1 MSNKILELF
10 TTSTKSQEVEW
21 GQIVN
26 EQYCSYLDKKC
37 VKVRKSQ
44 PEISIGTCSVR
55 HGVRNP
61 QDLVICPHRF
71 LERNQIFMD
80 CIELL
85 TLHQKGNELHKVAE
99 ISIPGGNVDYVLA
112 SVRESRVVD
121 FVGIEIQTLDTTGTW
136 WPQRQQ
142 FLKSVGVGVLEEDA
156 AQEVESADLIAGDES
171 EETAISVAAI
181 DTLDAQ
187 MATSK
192 KKKKG
197 SGMNW
202 KMTAKTILMQ
212 LHHKVTTFEHLNKH
226 MVVTIQDSFLNY
238 MKKEFSFEH
247 IKDAKLGDSMHFHAY
262 RLEEVH
268 NQPRLRFASAISTDA
283 NGIATSLGLNVS
295 PSVELETIIS
305 TLQAK
310 ISEKTLLTV

>member
-10 TTSTKSQEVEW
+10 TISTKREDVNWE
-21 GQIVN
+21 QIVN
-26 EQYCSYLDKKC
+26 KQFCSYLDKKC

-55 HGVRNP
+55 HGIKNP
-61 QDLVICPHRF
+61 KDVVICPHRF

-85 TLHQKGNELHKVAE
+85 TLHQKGNELHKVSE

-112 SVRESRVVD
+112 SVRSGKVVD

-136 WPQRQQ
+136 WQHRQQ
-142 FLKSVGVGVLEEDA
+142 FLKSVGVTVQDEDA
-156 AQEVESADLIAGDES
+156 SKTVESVDLIEGDES
-171 EETAISVAAI
+171 QETAISVDVV
-181 DTLDAQ
+181 DTLNTQKA
-187 MATSK
+187 K
-192 KKKKG
+192 EKKKG

-226 MVVTIQDSFLNY
+226 MVVAIQDSFLDY
-238 MKKEFSFEH
+238 MKREFSFEH
-247 IKDAKLGDSMHFHAY
+247 IKDAKLGDSMHFHSY
-262 RLEEVH
+262 KLEEVQS
-268 NQPRLRFASAISTDA
+268 QPRMYFASAISTDA
-283 NGIATSLGLNVS
+283 NGIAACLGLNVS
-295 PSVELETIIS
+295 PSVELETILS

-310 ISEKTLLTV
+310 ISEKTLITI

>member
-10 TTSTKSQEVEW
+10 TISTKRERDNWE
-21 GQIVN
+21 QIEN
-26 EQYCSYLDKKC
+26 KQYCSYLDKKC

-55 HGVRNP
+55 HGVKNP
-61 QDLVICPHRF
+61 KDVVICPHRF

-85 TLHQKGNELHKVAE
+85 TLHQKGNELHKVSE

-112 SVRESRVVD
+112 SVRSGKVVD

-136 WPQRQQ
+136 WQHRQE
-142 FLKSVGVGVLEEDA
+142 FLKSVGVTVQTEGVSKA
-156 AQEVESADLIAGDES
+156 VESIDLIGGDES
-171 EETAISVAAI
+171 EETAISVDVVDML
-181 DTLDAQ
+181 DTPKAK
-187 MATSK
+187 AK
-192 KKKKG
+192 EKKKG

-226 MVVTIQDSFLNY
+226 MVVAIQDSFLDY

-247 IKDAKLGDSMHFHAY
+247 IKDAKLGDSMHFHSY
-262 RLEEVH
+262 KLEEIQNH
-268 NQPRLRFASAISTDA
+268 PRLRFASAISTDA
-283 NGIATSLGLNVS
+283 NGIAACLGLNVS
-295 PSVELETIIS
+295 PSVELETIIAM
-305 TLQAK
+305 LQAK
-310 ISEKTLLTV
+310 ISEKTLLTI

>member
-1 MSNKILELF
+1 MSNNIIELF
-10 TTSTKSQEVEW
+10 TISINSQNVNWE
-21 GQIVN
+21 QIVN
-26 EQYCSYLDKKC
+26 KQYCPYLDKKC

-44 PEISIGTCSVR
+44 AEISIGTCSVR
-55 HGVRNP
+55 HGVKNP
-61 QDLVICPHRF
+61 KDIVICPHRF

-85 TLHQKGNELHKVAE
+85 TLHQKGNELHKVSE

-112 SVRESRVVD
+112 SVRDGKVVD

-142 FLKSVGVGVLEEDA
+142 FLKSVDVPILEDISN
-156 AQEVESADLIAGDES
+156 EVESVDLIDGEES
-171 EETAISVAAI
+171 EETVISINAI
-181 DTLDAQ
+181 DSLTVQ
-187 MATSK
+187 KPNSK
-192 KKKKG
+192 QKKKG

-212 LHHKVTTFEHLNKH
+212 LHHKVRTFENLNKH
-226 MVVTIQDSFLNY
+226 MVVAIQDSFLDY

-247 IKDAKLGDSMHFHAY
+247 IKDTKLGDPMHFHTY
-262 RLEEVH
+262 RLEEVQ

-283 NGIATSLGLNVS
+283 NGIAACLGLNVS

-310 ISEKTLLTV
+310 ISEKTLLTI

>member
-1 MSNKILELF
+1 MNNNILELF
-10 TTSTKSQEVEW
+10 TISAKRQEVEW
-21 GQIVN
+21 EQIAN
-26 EQYCSYLDKKC
+26 KQYCSYLDKKC

-55 HGVRNP
+55 HGVKNP
-61 QDLVICPHRF
+61 KDVVICPHRF

-85 TLHQKGNELHKVAE
+85 TLHQKGNELHKVSE

-112 SVRESRVVD
+112 SVRSSKVVD

-142 FLKSVGVGVLEEDA
+142 FLKSVGVPVFEEDA
-156 AQEVESADLIAGDES
+156 SIEVESADLIEGEES
-171 EETAISVAAI
+171 EETAISVEAI
-181 DTLDAQ
+181 ETLENQ
-187 MATSK
+187 QVKPK

-197 SGMNW
+197 RGMNW

-212 LHHKVTTFEHLNKH
+212 LNHKVTTFENLNKH
-226 MVVTIQDSFLNY
+226 MVVAIQDSFLDY

-247 IKDAKLGDSMHFHAY
+247 IKDAKLGDSIHFHAY
-262 RLEEVH
+262 TLEEGQ
-268 NQPRLRFASAISTDA
+268 NQSRLRFDSAISTDA
-283 NGIATSLGLNVS
+283 NGIAACLGLNVS
-295 PSVELETIIS
+295 PSVELETIIA
-305 TLQAK
+305 TLQAR

>member
-1 MSNKILELF
+1 MSNNVLELF
-10 TTSTKSQEVEW
+10 TISTKRRDVDW

-26 EQYCSYLDKKC
+26 RQHCSYLDKKC

-55 HGVRNP
+55 HGVKNP
-61 QDLVICPHRF
+61 KDIVICPHRF

-85 TLHQKGNELHKVAE
+85 TLHQKGNELHKVSE

-112 SVRESRVVD
+112 SVRDGKVVD

-142 FLKSVGVGVLEEDA
+142 FLKSVGAAVPEEDA
-156 AQEVESADLIAGDES
+156 SKEVESADLIEGEES
-171 EETAISVAAI
+171 EETAISINAI
-181 DTLDAQ
+181 DTPDTQKAN
-187 MATSK
+187 SK

-226 MVVTIQDSFLNY
+226 MVVTIQDSFLDY

-247 IKDAKLGDSMHFHAY
+247 IKGAKPGDSMYFHAY
-262 RLEEVH
+262 RLEEVQ

-283 NGIATSLGLNVS
+283 DGIAACLGLNVS
-295 PSVELETIIS
+295 PGVELETIIS

-310 ISEKTLLTV
+310 ISDRTLLTV

>member
-1 MSNKILELF
+1 MSNNILELF
-10 TTSTKSQEVEW
+10 TISTKRQEVEW
-21 GQIVN
+21 EQIVDK
-26 EQYCSYLDKKC
+26 QYCSYLDKKC

-55 HGVRNP
+55 HGIKNP
-61 QDLVICPHRF
+61 KDVVICPHRF

-85 TLHQKGNELHKVAE
+85 TLHQKGNELHKVSE

-112 SVRESRVVD
+112 SVRNSKVVD

-142 FLKSVGVGVLEEDA
+142 FLKSVGVSVLEEDA
-156 AQEVESADLIAGDES
+156 SKEVESADLIEGDES
-171 EETAISVAAI
+171 EETAISVDAI
-181 DTLDAQ
+181 DTLDTQKAK
-187 MATSK
+187 SK

-226 MVVTIQDSFLNY
+226 MVVTIQDSFLDY

-262 RLEEVH
+262 RLEEVQ

-283 NGIATSLGLNVS
+283 NGIAACLGLNVS